1 MTLIGYVFSK
11 LGTAKD
17 VLSSMSKKP
26 RFRTPCDSQLV
37 KESEKLSHSTSIVL
51 FHHINVS
58 VSEIEGVFVN
68 RSTVFTSLSANVTN
82 V

>member
-17 VLSSMSKKP
+17 VISSMSKKP

-37 KESEKLSHSTSIVL
+37 KESEKLNHSTSIVL